1 VVGLLKQAGRPLIIM
16 DLDDLYGLGG
26 QFFLW
31 EMATAVAGRVL
42 RINPFDQPN
51 VAASKKKTETLLEI
65 YNERG
70 RFAERKPDFDGPDF
84 VLYSEAPAA
93 SLEDG
98 LSRFL
103 RNARAGDYLSL
114 QAFLPPQP
122 EIDAAVQK
130 LAAKLRSKT
139 RLAVTSEF
147 GPRFLHSTGQL
158 HKGDAG
164 NGLFIQL
171 TAEDKIEVPVPDGPG
186 STSSSRSFGV
196 IKQAQARGDEEV
208 LREKGRRIVGIH
220 FRNDVLDGL
229 KKLISLIN

>member
-1 VVGLLKQAGRPLIIM
+1 M
-16 DLDDLYGLGG
+16 
-26 QFFLW
+26 
-31 EMATAVAGRVL
+31 
-42 RINPFDQPN
+42 
-51 VAASKKKTETLLEI
+51 
-65 YNERG
+65 
-70 RFAERKPDFDGPDF
+70 
-84 VLYSEAPAA
+84 
-93 SLEDG
+93 EDG